1 VFRRCRRNENTYKI
15 NKQQENQ
22 IMKTSTNTA
31 QEYAEIIAEELR
43 ELETVATG
51 APYGYQPDDETSDND
66 LDAEYRQALT
76 NLEMSHDTESPLDTW
91 LNETAL
97 DLAIL
102 TDTRGAEFA
111 AKIEILRTCGGP
123 TCYILR
129 DTNAGDSIVIHV
141 SDGHQQHYKTVYLA
155 NVANYLDELVNQ

>member
-1 VFRRCRRNENTYKI
+1 
-15 NKQQENQ
+15 
-22 IMKTSTNTA
+22 MKTATNTA
-31 QEYAEIIAEELR
+31 QEYAENIAQELR

-51 APYGYQPDDETSDND
+51 APYGFEPDDSTTDDETG
-66 LDAEYRQALT
+66 AEYRQALT
-76 NLEMSHDTESPLDTW
+76 DLEMEHDTESPLDTW

-102 TDTRGAEFA
+102 IDTRGGDFG

-123 TCYILR
+123 TCYITR
-129 DTNAGDSIVIHV
+129 DTNAGDSIVIYV
-141 SDGHQQHYKTVYLA
+141 SDGHQQHYKTVWLA

>member
-1 VFRRCRRNENTYKI
+1 
-15 NKQQENQ
+15 
-22 IMKTSTNTA
+22 MKTATNTA
-31 QEYAEIIAEELR
+31 QEYAENIAQELR

-51 APYGYQPDDETSDND
+51 APYGFEPDDSTTDDETG
-66 LDAEYRQALT
+66 AEYRQALT
-76 NLEMSHDTESPLDTW
+76 DLEMEHDTESPLDTW

-102 TDTRGAEFA
+102 IDTRGGDFG

>member
-1 VFRRCRRNENTYKI
+1 
-15 NKQQENQ
+15 
-22 IMKTSTNTA
+22 MKTATNTA
-31 QEYAEIIAEELR
+31 QEYAEIIADELH

-51 APYGYQPDDETSDND
+51 APYGFDPDDSATDD
-66 LDAEYRQALT
+66 DTAAEYRQALT
-76 NLEMSHDTESPLDTW
+76 SLEMEHDTENPLDTW

-102 TDTRGAEFA
+102 MDTRGGEFG

-123 TCYILR
+123 SCYIMR

>member
-1 VFRRCRRNENTYKI
+1 
-15 NKQQENQ
+15 
-22 IMKTSTNTA
+22 MKTSTNTA
-31 QEYAEIIAEELR
+31 QEYAEIIAGELFD
-43 ELETVATG
+43 LDHVANG
-51 APYGYQPDDETSDND
+51 APYGFQPDDATSDND

-76 NLEMSHDTESPLDTW
+76 NLEMAHDTEEPLHLW
-91 LNETAL
+91 INETVL

-155 NVANYLDELVNQ
+155 NVANYLDELANQ